1 MFLNA
6 KDDFKMQEENDLMLK
21 TAWKNASTRLRSAGI
36 NTPLLDARVLL
47 QNVLNI
53 RYEELLISA
62 SRILTEEERKK
73 FENLLLRRLRREPV
87 AKIIEEKEF
96 WGAKFKTNFDTLDP
110 RPETETIIEAIL
122 KNYKDKNRK
131 LKILDLGTGSGCII
145 ISLLR
150 EFHNATGLGVDVS
163 LSALQVARENAE
175 NLQVSERL
183 DFVQSNWFDSV
194 NDKFDIIV
202 SNPPY
207 IKNDSIN
214 HLQAEVSLFEPK
226 LALEGGEDGLDAY
239 RKIIAQVENH
249 LGIHGRCFFEI
260 GKWQEEQVAE
270 IIQQNGFTI
279 NEAWEDLAGIPR
291 VISFSKKNL
300 KIVK

>member
-1 MFLNA
+1 MS
-6 KDDFKMQEENDLMLK
+6 DDNDLMLK
-21 TAWKNASTRLRSAGI
+21 TAWKNASGRLRSAGI

-53 RYEELLISA
+53 KYEDLLISA
-62 SRILTEEERKK
+62 SRILTDEEAKK
-73 FENLLLRRLRREPV
+73 YENLISRRLKREPV
-87 AKIIEEKEF
+87 AKIIEQKEF
-96 WGAKFKTNFDTLDP
+96 WGSKFKTNFDTLDP

-122 KNYKDKNRK
+122 KNYKDKNRN

-145 ISLLR
+145 ISLLK
-150 EFHNATGLGVDVS
+150 EYPNATGLAVDVS
-163 LSALQVARENAE
+163 LSALQVARENSE
-175 NLQVSERL
+175 NIGVSDRL
-183 DFVQSNWFDSV
+183 DIVQSNWFDAV

-207 IKNDSIN
+207 IKNDFIN

-226 LALEGGEDGLDAY
+226 IALEGGEDGLDAY
-239 RKIIAQVENH
+239 RKIISEVENH
-249 LGIHGRCFFEI
+249 LAIHGKCYFEI

-270 IIQQNGFTI
+270 IITKNGFKI
-279 NEAWEDLAGIPR
+279 IEVWEDLAGIPR
-291 VISFSKKNL
+291 VISFGKKNL